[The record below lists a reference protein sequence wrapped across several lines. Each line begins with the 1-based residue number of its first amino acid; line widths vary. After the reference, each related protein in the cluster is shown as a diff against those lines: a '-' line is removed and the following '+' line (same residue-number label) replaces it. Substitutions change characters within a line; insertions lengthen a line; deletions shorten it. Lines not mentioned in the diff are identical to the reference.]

1 MKIGYDCAKTDRD
14 RYRVLYD
21 EEKTRR
27 EILEDKHGEDA
38 EARYLMEKELA
49 ERRIRMK
56 YTEAIIQGVKDK
68 NSRVIEEMKEL
79 KYRMAEVE
87 TAYDDAIVQRDEKT
101 KQYEDRVADI
111 KETEERIHHIHT

>member
-27 EILEDKHGEDA
+27 EILEGKQGEDA

-68 NSRVIEEMKEL
+68 NSRLTDELKEL
-79 KYRMAEVE
+79 NYRMTDVE
-87 TAYDDAIVQRDEKT
+87 TAYNDAI
-101 KQYEDRVADI
+101 
-111 KETEERIHHIHT
+111 

>member
-27 EILEDKHGEDA
+27 EILEGKQGEDA

-68 NSRVIEEMKEL
+68 NSRLTDELKEL
-79 KYRMAEVE
+79 NYRMTDVE
-87 TAYDDAIVQRDEKT
+87 TAYNDAIVQRDEKT
-101 KQYEDRVADI
+101 KQYEDRLADI
-111 KETEERIHHIHT
+111 KETEERIHLIHT